1 MCLFFSWKEFKTSKY
16 VSWKILGKSNLCIFF
31 FFFFLVTILATD
43 KTSALKEIL
52 KGVRSGGRE
61 MAQWKAIAG
70 IPNDP
75 S

>member
-31 FFFFLVTILATD
+31 FLVTILATD
-43 KTSALKEIL
+43 KTSALKVIL
-52 KGVRSGGRE
+52 KGVRSRGRE

-70 IPNDP
+70 TPNDL